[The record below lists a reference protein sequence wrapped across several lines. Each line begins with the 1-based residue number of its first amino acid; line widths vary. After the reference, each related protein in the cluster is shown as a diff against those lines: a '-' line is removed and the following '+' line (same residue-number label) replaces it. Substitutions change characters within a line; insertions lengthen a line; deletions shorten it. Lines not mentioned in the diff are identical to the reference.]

1 MGRFEIKGSRGVDTL
16 WFDGDVEL
24 AHAPARVAV
33 VGSRNASRDGLRRA
47 SKISTQLACAGVV
60 VISGLALG
68 IDAAAHRAAMWRTTR
83 GRTIAV
89 IGTPL
94 DRCYPAEHRE
104 LQSQIAAHHLL
115 VSPFEL
121 GHETERGDF
130 IRRNRVMALLAH
142 ASVIVEAGE
151 RSGTRSHADEQCR
164 LGRPVFVMRSL
175 LERTE
180 VHWPREM
187 VEAGD
192 ATALDHVEQVL
203 AFLGITA
210 SSTGSTRS

>member
-1 MGRFEIKGSRGVDTL
+1 MGRFEITGSRGVDTL
-16 WFDGDVEL
+16 WFEGDVEL

-130 IRRNRVMALLAH
+130 VRRNRVMALLAH
-142 ASVIVEAGE
+142 ASIIVEAGE

-175 LERTE
+175 ERTE
-180 VHWPREM
+180 VRWPREM

-192 ATALDHVEQVL
+192 ATALDHVDQVL

-210 SSTGSTRS
+210 SSTGSTWS